1 MTKKLSALAALVAA
15 FATISPAHALTLT
28 YSTNFD
34 TIGSEWSTTGGNT
47 GDTGIL
53 GQLYG
58 DGTSATVAG
67 VSPGAGTGTLSFDLL
82 GFRTLD
88 GAANGYTDTFTVSI
102 NGVDIFTG
110 TFNLGG
116 GGSDSYSG
124 PVGTTVTG
132 GTGSTDIGRDGG
144 TRTITIPFA
153 ILLGSNTITFSYSN
167 LQSYDD
173 EAWGLDNVSVTG
185 EVSPVPLP
193 ASLPLLGAAL
203 VGVGGL
209 SRLRKKTV

>member
-1 MTKKLSALAALVAA
+1 MIRKSSVLAAVVAC
-15 FATISPAHALTLT
+15 FATVSPAHALTVN

-34 TIGSEWSTTGGNT
+34 SVGSEWSTTGGNT
-47 GDTGIL
+47 GDAGIL

-58 DGTSATVAG
+58 EGTSATASG

-82 GFRTLD
+82 GFRSLD
-88 GAANGYTDTFTVSI
+88 GADNGYTDTFTVSI
-102 NGVDIFTG
+102 NGVDVFTG

-124 PVGTTVTG
+124 PTGTTVTG
-132 GTGSTDIGRDGG
+132 GTGSTDITWAGG

-153 ILLGSNTITFSYSN
+153 ILLGSNSITFSYTD
-167 LQSYDD
+167 LQSFDD

-193 ASLPLLGAAL
+193 AALPLLGAAL
-203 VGVGGL
+203 LGVGGL
-209 SRLRKKTV
+209 ARVRRKIA